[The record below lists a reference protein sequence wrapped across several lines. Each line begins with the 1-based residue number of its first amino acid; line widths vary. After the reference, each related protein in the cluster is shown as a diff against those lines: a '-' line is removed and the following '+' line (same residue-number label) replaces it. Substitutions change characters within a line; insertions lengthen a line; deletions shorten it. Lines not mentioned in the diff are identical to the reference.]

1 MSAVK
6 NLLNLF
12 ELKHLGD
19 DRYIAS
25 AKEYGWKR
33 IFGGLIVAQAII
45 AAYKTIDNRYLH
57 SLHSYF
63 LRAGDPDIPIEYD
76 IQKLRDGK
84 SFGQRIISAYQNKH
98 LIFYMIASFQKDE
111 TGLSHQLDFSR
122 NITNPN
128 ELASEIEILNELL
141 KTVPENIKDTRDRER
156 PIEFRPIKPRNML
169 NPNKESPEQLLWLRL
184 SEKVDTN
191 RILNQALLAYASD
204 YTILDTALMPHGIS
218 IFQRNIQVASL
229 DHSMWFHREFDINQ
243 WILYNQNSPNTFG
256 NRGFA
261 QGSMYSQDGT
271 LLASVSQEGMIRLLP
286 NN

>member
-12 ELKHLGD
+12 ELEHLGD
-19 DRYIAS
+19 YRYIAS

-111 TGLSHQLDFSR
+111 TGFSHQLDFSG
-122 NITNPN
+122 NIINPN
-128 ELASEIEILNELL
+128 ELASEIEILNKLL

-169 NPNKESPEQLLWLRL
+169 NPNKESPQQLLWLRL

-271 LLASVSQEGMIRLLP
+271 ILASVSQEGMIRLMP

>member
-6 NLLNLF
+6 NLLDLF
-12 ELKHLGD
+12 DLEHLGD
-19 DRYIAS
+19 NRYIAS
-25 AKEYGWKR
+25 AREYGWKR

-63 LRAGDPDIPIEYD
+63 LRAGDPDITIEYD
-76 IQKLRDGK
+76 VEKLRDGK

-98 LIFYMIASFQKDE
+98 LIFYMIASFHKDE
-111 TGLSHQLDFSR
+111 TGLSHQSYFPED
-122 NITNPN
+122 IKNPD
-128 ELASEIEILNELL
+128 ELSSEIEILDEIF
-141 KTVPENIKDTRDRER
+141 KTSPENIRDTRNRER
-156 PIEFRPIKPRNML
+156 PIEFRPVEPRNMV
-169 NPNKESPEQLLWLRL
+169 NPKKTSPEQLLWLRL
-184 SEKVDTN
+184 SEKTDTD

-229 DHSMWFHREFDINQ
+229 DHSMWFHRDFDINQ

-261 QGSMYSQDGT
+261 QGSMHSQDGT
-271 LLASVSQEGMIRLLP
+271 LIASVSQEGMIRLLP

>member
-1 MSAVK
+1 
-6 NLLNLF
+6 
-12 ELKHLGD
+12 
-19 DRYIAS
+19 
-25 AKEYGWKR
+25 
-33 IFGGLIVAQAII
+33 
-45 AAYKTIDNRYLH
+45 
-57 SLHSYF
+57 
-63 LRAGDPDIPIEYD
+63 
-76 IQKLRDGK
+76 
-84 SFGQRIISAYQNKH
+84 
-98 LIFYMIASFQKDE
+98 
-111 TGLSHQLDFSR
+111 
-122 NITNPN
+122 
-128 ELASEIEILNELL
+128 LASEIEILNKLL

-169 NPNKESPEQLLWLRL
+169 NPNKESPQQLLWLRL

-271 LLASVSQEGMIRLLP
+271 LLASVSQEGMIRLMP

>member
-6 NLLNLF
+6 NLLDLL
-12 ELKHLGD
+12 ELEHIGN

-33 IFGGLIVAQAII
+33 IFGGLIVAQAIV
-45 AAYKTIDNRYLH
+45 AAYKTIDNKYLH

-76 IQKLRDGK
+76 VEKLRDGR
-84 SFGQRIISAYQNKH
+84 SFGQRVISAYQNNH
-98 LIFYMIASFQKDE
+98 LIFYMITSFHKDE
-111 TGLSHQLDFSR
+111 TGLSHQLDFPGD
-122 NITNPN
+122 IKNPN
-128 ELASEIEILNELL
+128 ELSSEIEILDEIF
-141 KTVPENIKDTRDRER
+141 KKSPANIKDTRDRER
-156 PIEFRPIKPRNML
+156 PIEFRPLSPRNMV
-169 NPNKESPEQLLWLRL
+169 NPKEEPPEQLLWLRL
-184 SEKVDTN
+184 SEKANTD

-229 DHSMWFHREFDINQ
+229 DHSMWFHRDFDINQ

-261 QGSMYSQDGT
+261 QGIMYSQEGK

>member
-6 NLLNLF
+6 NLLDLLDL
-12 ELKHLGD
+12 EHLDD

-45 AAYKTIDNRYLH
+45 AAYKTIDNRFLH

-63 LRAGDPDIPIEYD
+63 LRAGDPDIPIEYNVE
-76 IQKLRDGK
+76 KLRDGK

-98 LIFYMIASFQKDE
+98 LIFYMIASFHKDE
-111 TGLSHQLDFSR
+111 TGLSHQIDFPQ
-122 NITNPN
+122 NVKNPN
-128 ELASEIEILNELL
+128 QLPSEIQILDEVFNNS
-141 KTVPENIKDTRDRER
+141 PENIRDTRDRER
-156 PIEFRPIKPRNML
+156 PIEFRPIEPRKMV
-169 NPNKESPEQLLWLRL
+169 NPKKEPPKQLLWLRL
-184 SEKVDTN
+184 AEKTYTN

-229 DHSMWFHREFDINQ
+229 DHSMWFHRDFDINQ

-261 QGSMYSQDGT
+261 QGSMYSQDRT
-271 LLASVSQEGMIRLLP
+271 LLASVSQEGMIRLMP

>member
-6 NLLNLF
+6 NLLDLL
-12 ELKHLGD
+12 ELEHLDD

-57 SLHSYF
+57 SLHCYF
-63 LRAGDPDIPIEYD
+63 LRAGDPNIPIEYD
-76 IQKLRDGK
+76 VEKLRDGK

-98 LIFYMIASFQKDE
+98 LIFYMIASFHKDE
-111 TGLSHQLDFSR
+111 IGLSHQIDFPED
-122 NITNPN
+122 IKNPSK
-128 ELASEIEILNELL
+128 LSSEIEILDQIF
-141 KTVPENIKDTRDRER
+141 KKSPENIRDTRDRER
-156 PIEFRPIKPRNML
+156 PIEFRPIEPRNMV
-169 NPNKESPEQLLWLRL
+169 NPKKEPPKQLLWLRL
-184 SEKVDTN
+184 AEKADID

-229 DHSMWFHREFDINQ
+229 DHSMWFHRDFDINQ
-243 WILYNQNSPNTFG
+243 WILYNQSSSNTFG

>member
-12 ELKHLGD
+12 ELEHLGD

-45 AAYKTIDNRYLH
+45 AAYKTIDNRSLH

-76 IQKLRDGK
+76 VEKLRDGK

-98 LIFYMIASFQKDE
+98 LIFYMIASFHKDE
-111 TGLSHQLDFSR
+111 TGLSHQIDFPG
-122 NITNPN
+122 NIINPD
-128 ELASEIEILNELL
+128 ELTSEIEMLNELF
-141 KTVPENIKDTRDRER
+141 KSIPENIKDTRDRER
-156 PIEFRPIKPRNML
+156 PIEFRPIKPRNMI
-169 NPNKESPEQLLWLRL
+169 NPKKESPKQLLWLRL
-184 SEKVDTN
+184 SEKADTN

-229 DHSMWFHREFDINQ
+229 DHSMWFHRDFDLNQ

-271 LLASVSQEGMIRLLP
+271 LLASVSQEGMIRLMP

>member
-6 NLLNLF
+6 NLLDLFNL
-12 ELKHLGD
+12 EHLGD

-25 AKEYGWKR
+25 AKEFGWKR

-45 AAYKTIDNRYLH
+45 AAYKTIDERYLH

-76 IQKLRDGK
+76 VEKLRDGK

-98 LIFYMIASFQKDE
+98 LIFYMIASFHKDE
-111 TGLSHQLDFSR
+111 TGFSYQIDFPR
-122 NITNPN
+122 NIKNPN
-128 ELASEIEILNELL
+128 ELSSEIEILDEIF
-141 KTVPENIKDTRDRER
+141 KKSPENIRDTRDRER
-156 PIEFRPIKPRNML
+156 PIEFRPIEPRDMVSPKKKP
-169 NPNKESPEQLLWLRL
+169 PEQLLWLRL
-184 SEKVDTN
+184 SEKADID
-191 RILNQALLAYASD
+191 RILNQAFLAYASD

-218 IFQRNIQVASL
+218 IFQRNLQVASL
-229 DHSMWFHREFDINQ
+229 DHSMWFHRDFDINQ
-243 WILYNQNSPNTFG
+243 WILYNQSSSNTFG

-286 NN
+286 NK